1 MMPKMIACCAN
12 AVLLICLL
20 FLSGCATPVG
30 VNVVS
35 PREAYHDA
43 YANPLNAGVLSDQAK
58 YVLNRYDLLKKF
70 DSEPAAAMAV
80 LHEKALHDDRGDILY
95 TLAEGSYLYGSQL
108 ADSYEE
114 EEQKL
119 APDYFLLSA
128 LYSFYFVQGERTKQ
142 SLNIFDHRAR
152 AAVDMYNFGLWQG
165 FATGDGEGLVLK
177 TAERK
182 LPFGA
187 VSISLDTSKLPWKM
201 EEFEKFLPSDKYMV
215 RGVSVRNRTAGIGLP
230 LIAVRKTTGSRSFG
244 GQAAPITAVLR
255 VQDNLAA
262 LSAGTARA
270 ALELYSTQDT
280 STIDAKGTAIPLESD
295 LTSPMAYMLE
305 GSEFFDLGLSAFL
318 GREPN
323 KIPDGLYMTEPYRPG
338 KIPVVFVHG
347 TASNPVWWVE
357 MFNTLRFDPLIRE
370 KYQFWYFVYTSNKA
384 TANSAAELR
393 DALRDK
399 VALLDP
405 QGKDPALQQ
414 MVVAGHSQGGLLTKY
429 VAVDTGDSLVR
440 ALTGKDLDSL
450 EMSAESKDRVR
461 RLLVIK
467 PLPFVK
473 TVIFL
478 STPHRGSFQSK
489 VWNRNLVRSLISLPV
504 NLVQNSL
511 EYFDYMTD
519 DVKKLMGGKKTVL
532 TSADSMSPDNPVIR
546 ALAET
551 PLAPGVTGHS
561 IIAVKG
567 DGDPKLDN
575 DGVVEYKSAHLDGMA
590 SEFIVRSGHSSQ
602 LNPLAIE
609 EVRRILVEHLGV
621 QVAGPQ
627 KSDKLSSPAAAP
639 TTPAAPPAV
648 EPKHEHPSAVQ

>member
-1 MMPKMIACCAN
+1 MMPRMIVCSTRALLLLC
-12 AVLLICLL
+12 VLLLA
-20 FLSGCATPVG
+20 GCATPIG
-30 VNVVS
+30 VNKAS
-35 PREAYHDA
+35 PRDA
-43 YANPLNAGVLSDQAK
+43 YRDARANPLNAGVLSDQAK

-70 DSEPAAAMAV
+70 DSEPAATIAV

-95 TLAEGSYLYGSQL
+95 ALAEGSYLYGSQL
-108 ADSYEE
+108 VDRYQE

-128 LYSFYFVQGERTKQ
+128 LYSYYFVSGERSRQ

-152 AAVDMYNFGLWQG
+152 AAVDMYNFGLWQA
-165 FATGDGEGLVLK
+165 FATGDTEGLFLQ

-187 VSISLDTSKLPWKM
+187 ISISLDTSKLPWKM

-230 LIAVRKTTGSRSFG
+230 LIALRKKADTGFSS
-244 GQAAPITAVLR
+244 GQAVAMTAILR
-255 VQDNLAA
+255 VQGDLAA
-262 LSAGTARA
+262 LNAGIARA
-270 ALELYSTQDT
+270 ALEIYSTQDT

-323 KIPDGLYMTEPYRPG
+323 KMPDGLYMTEPFRPG

-384 TANSAAELR
+384 VANSAAELR

-399 VALLDP
+399 VAMLDP

-414 MVVAGHSQGGLLTKY
+414 MVVAGHSQGGLLTKFT
-429 VAVDTGDSLVR
+429 AVDTGDSLVR
-440 ALTGKDLDSL
+440 ALTGKDLDAL
-450 EMSAESKDRVR
+450 QMSAESKDRVR

-473 TVIFL
+473 EVIFL
-478 STPHRGSFQSK
+478 STPHRGSYQSK
-489 VWNRNLVRSLISLPV
+489 AWNRNLVRRLISLPA
-504 NLVQNSL
+504 NLVQNSM
-511 EYFDYMTD
+511 EYFEYMND
-519 DVKKLMGGKKTVL
+519 DVKKLMGGEKTII
-532 TSADSMSPDNPVIR
+532 TSADSMSPDNPVIK
-546 ALAET
+546 ALAEI

-567 DGDPKLDN
+567 DGDPKLGN
-575 DGVVEYKSAHLDGMA
+575 DGVVEYSSAHLDGMA
-590 SEFIVRSGHSSQ
+590 SEFIVKSGHSSQ

-609 EVRRILVEHLGV
+609 EVRRILVEHLT
-621 QVAGPQ
+621 
-627 KSDKLSSPAAAP
+627 AASRD
-639 TTPAAPPAV
+639 V
-648 EPKHEHPSAVQ
+648 VNRK

>member
-1 MMPKMIACCAN
+1 MMPRIIVCSTRALLLLC
-12 AVLLICLL
+12 VLLLA
-20 FLSGCATPVG
+20 GCATPIG
-30 VNVVS
+30 VNKAS
-35 PREAYHDA
+35 PRDA
-43 YANPLNAGVLSDQAK
+43 YRDARANPLNAGVLSDQAK

-70 DSEPAAAMAV
+70 DSEPAATIAV

-95 TLAEGSYLYGSQL
+95 ALAEGSYLYGSQL
-108 ADSYEE
+108 VDRYQE

-128 LYSFYFVQGERTKQ
+128 LYSYYFVSGERSRQ

-152 AAVDMYNFGLWQG
+152 AAVDMYNFGLWQA
-165 FATGDGEGLVLK
+165 FATGDTEGLFLQ

-187 VSISLDTSKLPWKM
+187 ISISLDTSKLPWKM

-230 LIAVRKTTGSRSFG
+230 LIALRKKADTGFSS
-244 GQAAPITAVLR
+244 GQAVAMTAILR
-255 VQDNLAA
+255 VQGDLAA
-262 LSAGTARA
+262 LNAGIARA
-270 ALELYSTQDT
+270 ALEIYSTQDT

-323 KIPDGLYMTEPYRPG
+323 KMPDGLYMTEPFRPG

-384 TANSAAELR
+384 VANSAAELR

-399 VALLDP
+399 VAMLDP

-414 MVVAGHSQGGLLTKY
+414 MVVAGHSQGGLLTKFT
-429 VAVDTGDSLVR
+429 AVDTGDSLVR
-440 ALTGKDLDSL
+440 ALTGKDLDAL
-450 EMSAESKDRVR
+450 QMSAESKDRVR

-473 TVIFL
+473 EVIFL
-478 STPHRGSFQSK
+478 STPHRGSYQSK
-489 VWNRNLVRSLISLPV
+489 AWNRNLVRRLISLPA
-504 NLVQNSL
+504 NLVQNSM
-511 EYFDYMTD
+511 EYFEYMND
-519 DVKKLMGGKKTVL
+519 DVKKLMGGEKTII
-532 TSADSMSPDNPVIR
+532 TSADSMSPDNPVIK
-546 ALAET
+546 ALAEI

-567 DGDPKLDN
+567 DGDPKLGN
-575 DGVVEYKSAHLDGMA
+575 DGVVEYSSAHLDGMA
-590 SEFIVRSGHSSQ
+590 SEFIVKSGHSSQ

-609 EVRRILVEHLGV
+609 EVRRILVEHLT
-621 QVAGPQ
+621 
-627 KSDKLSSPAAAP
+627 AASRD
-639 TTPAAPPAV
+639 V
-648 EPKHEHPSAVQ
+648 VNRK

>member
-1 MMPKMIACCAN
+1 MMPRMTVCSARAL
-12 AVLLICLL
+12 VLLCALL
-20 FLSGCATPVG
+20 LYGCATPIG
-30 VNVVS
+30 VNKAS
-35 PREAYHDA
+35 PRDA
-43 YANPLNAGVLSDQAK
+43 YRDARANALNAGVLSDQAK

-70 DSEPAAAMAV
+70 DSEPAATIAV

-95 TLAEGSYLYGSQL
+95 ALAEGSYLYGSQL
-108 ADSYEE
+108 VDRYQE

-128 LYSFYFVQGERTKQ
+128 LYSYYFVSGERSRQ

-152 AAVDMYNFGLWQG
+152 AAVDMYNFGLWQA
-165 FATGDGEGLVLK
+165 FATGDTEGLFLQ

-187 VSISLDTSKLPWKM
+187 ISISLDTSKLPWKM

-230 LIAVRKTTGSRSFG
+230 LIALRKKADTGFSS
-244 GQAAPITAVLR
+244 GQAVAMTAILR
-255 VQDNLAA
+255 VQGDLAA
-262 LSAGTARA
+262 LNAGIARA
-270 ALELYSTQDT
+270 ALEIYSTQDT

-323 KIPDGLYMTEPYRPG
+323 KMPDGLYMTEPFRPG

-384 TANSAAELR
+384 VANSAAELR

-399 VALLDP
+399 VAMLDP

-414 MVVAGHSQGGLLTKY
+414 MVVAGHSQGGLLTKFT
-429 VAVDTGDSLVR
+429 AVDTGDSLVR
-440 ALTGKDLDSL
+440 ALTGKDLDAL
-450 EMSAESKDRVR
+450 QMSAESKDRVR

-473 TVIFL
+473 EVIFL
-478 STPHRGSFQSK
+478 STPHRGSYQSK
-489 VWNRNLVRSLISLPV
+489 AWNRNLVRRLISLPA
-504 NLVQNSL
+504 NLVQNSM
-511 EYFDYMTD
+511 EYFEYMND
-519 DVKKLMGGKKTVL
+519 DVKKLMGGEKTII
-532 TSADSMSPDNPVIR
+532 TSADSMSPDNPVIK
-546 ALAET
+546 ALAEI

-567 DGDPKLDN
+567 DGDPKLGN
-575 DGVVEYKSAHLDGMA
+575 DGVVEYSSAHLDGMA
-590 SEFIVRSGHSSQ
+590 SEFIVKSGHSSQ

-609 EVRRILVEHLGV
+609 EVRRILVEHLT
-621 QVAGPQ
+621 
-627 KSDKLSSPAAAP
+627 AASRD
-639 TTPAAPPAV
+639 V
-648 EPKHEHPSAVQ
+648 VNRK

>member
-1 MMPKMIACCAN
+1 MRLGMIACSAN
-12 AVLLICLL
+12 AVLLFCLF

-30 VNVVS
+30 VNALS

-58 YVLNRYDLLKKF
+58 YVLNRYDLLRKF
-70 DSEPAAAMAV
+70 DSEPAASIAV

-108 ADSYEE
+108 ADSYQE
-114 EEQKL
+114 EEQKR

-128 LYSFYFVQGERTKQ
+128 LYSFYFVSGERSRQ
-142 SLNIFDHRAR
+142 SLNIFDHRVR
-152 AAVDMYNFGLWQG
+152 AAVDMYNFGLWQA
-165 FATGDGEGLVLK
+165 FATGDDAGLVLK
-177 TAERK
+177 SAERK
-182 LPFGA
+182 LPLG
-187 VSISLDTSKLPWKM
+187 SISISIDTSKFPWKM
-201 EEFEKFLPSDKYMV
+201 EEFEKFLPSDKYKV

-230 LIAVRKTTGSRSFG
+230 LIALRKTTGSGSFG
-244 GQAAPITAVLR
+244 GQAAAVTAILR
-255 VQDNLAA
+255 IQGDLAA
-262 LSAGTARA
+262 LSAGTASA

-280 STIDAKGTAIPLESD
+280 STIYSKNNDAIPLESD
-295 LTSPMAYMLE
+295 LTSPMAYRLE

-384 TANSAAELR
+384 TAISAAELR
-393 DALRDK
+393 DALRK
-399 VALLDP
+399 RVAMLDP

-414 MVVAGHSQGGLLTKY
+414 MVVAGHSQGGLLTKFT
-429 VAVDTGDSLVR
+429 AVDTGEKLVQ
-440 ALTGKDLDSL
+440 AVTGKTLASL
-450 EMSAESKDRVR
+450 EMSEANKAKVSNF
-461 RLLVIK
+461 LIIK

-473 TVIFL
+473 EVIFL

-489 VWNRNLVRSLISLPV
+489 AWNRNLVRSLITFPV
-504 NLVQNSL
+504 TLVQNSMEL
-511 EYFDYMTD
+511 FDFMSD
-519 DVKKLMGGKKTVL
+519 DVKKMLGGKKTVF

-546 ALAET
+546 TLAEI
-551 PLAPGVTGHS
+551 PLAPGITGHS

-567 DGDPKLDN
+567 DGDPKLGN
-575 DGVVEYKSAHLDGMA
+575 DGVVEYSSAHLDGMA
-590 SEFIVRSGHSSQ
+590 SELIVRSGHSSQ
-602 LNPLAIE
+602 LNPLAID
-609 EVRRILVEHLGV
+609 EVRRILVERLPV
-621 QVAGPQ
+621 SSRDTLNQ
-627 KSDKLSSPAAAP
+627 K
-639 TTPAAPPAV
+639 
-648 EPKHEHPSAVQ
+648 